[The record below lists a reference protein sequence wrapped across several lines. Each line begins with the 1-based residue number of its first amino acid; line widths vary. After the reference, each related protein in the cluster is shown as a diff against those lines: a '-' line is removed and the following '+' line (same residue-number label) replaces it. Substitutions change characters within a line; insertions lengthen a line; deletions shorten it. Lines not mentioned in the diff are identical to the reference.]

1 MTVWVLKSGR
11 IDAFAPL
18 VSTTADRAR
27 ALLLV
32 ANGKPKSWD
41 VPPAVEFLV
50 EKRAKKQLPRADV
63 PVIMPGALAL
73 TGKAMDALGEFLSPF
88 GQLLPLDCHEEP
100 IWYFNVTNVI
110 DCLDKAASSVRED
123 GSIAVEAFHRDLVPV
138 AAAVFKDPAKLR
150 SRIFINQAGK
160 EAIERILATTG
171 GLTGLEIGELGSD

>member
-32 ANGKPKSWD
+32 ANGKPKAWD
-41 VPPAVEFLV
+41 LPPAVEFLV

-63 PVIMPGALAL
+63 PVIMLGALAL
-73 TGKAMDALGEFLSPF
+73 TGKAMDALGAFLKPF
-88 GQLLPLDCHEEP
+88 GELLPLECLDEP
-100 IWYFNVTNVI
+100 IWYFNVTNII
-110 DCLDKAASSVRED
+110 DCLDKAASTLRED
-123 GSIAVEAFHRDLVPV
+123 GSIAVEAFHGDRVPV
-138 AAAVFKDPAKLR
+138 AASVFKDPAKVR